1 MMSLSIKLGVI
12 LLEFFFLVNVSI
24 FFDENL
30 QFGVLLYVI
39 VICYYVIFYIYVIM
53 FKYQYIINL
62 FDVMFFCFIVEM
74 EIIDVFVWVYY
85 LMFFCYFVGV
95 WLYVIF

>member
-62 FDVMFFCFIVEM
+62 FDVMLLCFIVEM